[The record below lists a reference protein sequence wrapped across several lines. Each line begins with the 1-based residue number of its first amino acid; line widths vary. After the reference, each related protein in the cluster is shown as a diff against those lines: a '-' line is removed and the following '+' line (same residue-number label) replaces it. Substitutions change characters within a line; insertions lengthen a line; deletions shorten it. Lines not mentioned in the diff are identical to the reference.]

1 MNNPKFSI
9 IVPVYN
15 AEATI
20 GRTIDILKELDY
32 EEYEVVLVNDGSTDQ
47 TQEIIQELIENDERF
62 ELITTT
68 NQGPGLARN
77 EGIRQSKGEYLLFF
91 DADDTPVKTI
101 LSDYDHLLEKE
112 SKSGSCC

>member
-32 EEYEVVLVNDGSTDQ
+32 EEYEMMDQ
-47 TQEIIQELIENDERF
+47 QIKHR
-62 ELITTT
+62 
-68 NQGPGLARN
+68 
-77 EGIRQSKGEYLLFF
+77 
-91 DADDTPVKTI
+91 
-101 LSDYDHLLEKE
+101 
-112 SKSGSCC
+112 KSFKN

>member
-1 MNNPKFSI
+1 MKNLSL
-9 IVPVYN
+9 V
-15 AEATI
+15 
-20 GRTIDILKELDY
+20 GRRTIRNQYTMQKQLLVERLIFELDY

-91 DADDTPVKTI
+91 DADDTPVKR
-101 LSDYDHLLEKE
+101 
-112 SKSGSCC
+112 SCQIMIIC